1 MQNSIW
7 LSGAQQLSSTR
18 LSGSIDCDVCIVG
31 GGLTGVYTAYLLA
44 KKGVNV
50 ALIEANSSVAIATT
64 GHSTGKLTPQ
74 HDAVYSQLLKVFSEE
89 EAKLYYRTNVDAI
102 ENAILQ
108 ATVEIYQKADSY
120 IYAKTELGMQTI
132 KDEVN
137 AYKKLGISGIETT
150 DTELP
155 FSVLAALKLENTV
168 QIHPTN
174 FTTHFAKLA
183 VAEGAQF
190 YTNTRITKVE
200 IDQNCVYCEND
211 FKVSYKNLVLA
222 THYPIESVKGLMMAK
237 LSIDRSYL
245 LASKAPELLK
255 GQYISVDTPV
265 RTMRTAL
272 IENKPYFIYGGT
284 SHKAGT
290 REDTHSYYETLEKEM
305 VSIFDLPKPEFMWSA
320 QDPDTADSVPYI
332 GRITSSEPNVFIA
345 TGYRKWGLSS
355 SLVAGEIISTAI
367 TDGRHPATDLFT
379 PSRNQFGRTLL
390 RMLKVIG
397 FVTSSLAGGYLTRLE
412 APKCTHLGCKT
423 RWNEADE
430 TWDCPCHGSRYD
442 KFGNV
447 IEGPAVYPLDLNK

>member
-1 MQNSIW
+1 MQNSLW
-7 LSGAQQLSSTR
+7 LAGAESLSSTR
-18 LSGSIDCDVCIVG
+18 LTGSIDCDVCIVG

-50 ALIEANSSVAIATT
+50 ALIEANDSVAIATT

-74 HDAVYSQLLKVFSEE
+74 HDAVYSKLLKAFSEE
-89 EAKLYYRTNVDAI
+89 ETKLYYRANMDAI
-102 ENAILQ
+102 ERAIEH
-108 ATVEIYQKADSY
+108 ATVDIYQRADSY
-120 IYAKTELGMQTI
+120 IYAQTDI
-132 KDEVN
+132 GAQTVKSEIE
-137 AYKKLGISGIETT
+137 AYQRLGIPGLETNE
-150 DTELP
+150 TELP
-155 FSVLAALKLENTV
+155 FSVLTALKLESTI

-174 FTTHFAKLA
+174 FATHFAKLA
-183 VAEGAQF
+183 LSEGAKF
-190 YTNTRITKVE
+190 YTNTRITRVE
-200 IDQNCVYCEND
+200 IDQNNVYCENGY
-211 FKVSYKNLVLA
+211 KISYKNLVLA
-222 THYPIESVKGLMMAK
+222 THYPIESFKGLMMAK

-245 LASKAPELLK
+245 LASKAPEMLK
-255 GQYISVDTPV
+255 GQYISVDSPA
-265 RTMRTAL
+265 RTIRTAL
-272 IENKPYFIYGGT
+272 VSNQPYFIYGGS

-290 REDTHSYYETLEKEM
+290 QKDTQSYYETLEKEM
-305 VSIFDLPKPEFMWSA
+305 VSIFDLPKPEFAWSA

-332 GRITSSEPNVFIA
+332 GRITSSEPNVFVA

-397 FVTSSLAGGYLTRLE
+397 FVTSSLAGGYLTRIE

-423 RWNEADE
+423 RWNEADD